1 MAVKIMTISKEER
14 AQLKQLPIRGYC
26 DWKGIPYTTDTS
38 SELRMVDHDSLVV
51 RTKLNRF
58 VWNSTGAKGDLVD
71 FIHYYE
77 LGKSDSES
85 KGPAIKNQLAYA
97 RFVKGENID
106 VSKLYEGT
114 TPRYKFDYDKVF
126 KTQKTT
132 IVKDYLVNQRKLNPQ
147 FVDNLL
153 KSGAVVQG
161 SRYREGDK
169 LHQNPVIFPWKD
181 VTGKIVGAD
190 RQGTEQDFEHFK
202 KRGSSKKIFAGS
214 DTSTGYNL
222 SFGTGDQTLVLFE
235 SPVDLLSY
243 AQQNHQDMVKNN
255 ATLLSVSGT
264 DAKRGVQFL
273 NDAVTAK
280 QAKFNKII
288 VAFDND
294 KAGFKAADYFDRFSF
309 KNPITNEAI
318 TAERQIPLQGKD
330 WNEQL
335 KAGILGT
342 RVMTMTE
349 NANRLEALET
359 FETPTSNLKQDDEN
373 TSIIKPVN
381 QGEKRPVKSDI
392 PRRNKADRRKENAL
406 KNKKIIQEAMG
417 KVAKYQQD
425 QQELKKLLDFTAT
438 GLNYSARNSMLI
450 QLQNPQATLL
460 KGYKQWSADGIQ
472 VNKGEQGIKI
482 FGAPAN
488 LKTIIDRNGEK
499 IRWADATSQQK
510 ELANNKQLE
519 VRSIK
524 HYPVETVFDVRQTN
538 ATAAQ
543 LPSLLPNRPIDL
555 ATDKS
560 PKHLDA
566 AYKTLLKF
574 ADKIKV
580 PVIDQGVDDQIAKR
594 PMTWQGQAK
603 GAFVQSKKNQD
614 EKFILLRSDLT
625 PTDKIHTLAH
635 EIAHA
640 QLHSLQSQNNW
651 PTAIKETQAE
661 LSSYVITKN
670 LGIEPGEKSVDYMAG
685 WSKNL
690 KALADQ
696 NTGKVISQAL
706 KASTD
711 VTQYLSDNLSHGEV
725 RQTKT
730 SKLLKPDNLAV
741 VEQSYQAVNQ
751 TSTRHI

>member
-1 MAVKIMTISKEER
+1 MAISKEER
-14 AQLKQLPIRGYC
+14 AQLKLLPIRGYC
-26 DWKGIPYTTDTS
+26 DWKGIPYTTDTPT
-38 SELRMVDHDSLVV
+38 ELRMVDHDSLVV

-58 VWNSTGAKGDLVD
+58 VWNSTGVKGDLVD

-77 LGKSDSES
+77 LGKSDGDS
-85 KGPAIKNQLAYA
+85 KGAAIKNQLAYA

-106 VSKLYEGT
+106 VSKLYEGN

-126 KTQKTT
+126 KTQETN
-132 IVKDYLVNQRKLNPQ
+132 VAKDYLVNQRKLNPQ

-181 VTGKIVGAD
+181 VNGKIVGAD
-190 RQGTEQDFEHFK
+190 RQGTEQDFEHYK
-202 KRGSSKKIFAGS
+202 KRGTSKKIFAGS

-222 SFGTGDQTLVLFE
+222 SFGSGDKTLILFE
-235 SPVDLLSY
+235 SPIDLLSY
-243 AQQNHQDMVKNN
+243 AQQNHQDMVKSN

-264 DAKRGVQFL
+264 DAKRGLQYL
-273 NDAVTAK
+273 NDAVAAK

-294 KAGFKAADYFDRFSF
+294 VAGFKAADYFDRFSF
-309 KNPITNEAI
+309 KNPITGEAI
-318 TAERQIPLQGKD
+318 EAERHIPLQGKD

-335 KAGILGT
+335 KAGVTGR
-342 RVMTMTE
+342 RVMSMTD
-349 NANRLEALET
+349 NANRLDALEKLAMQ
-359 FETPTSNLKQDDEN
+359 ETQTV
-373 TSIIKPVN
+373 KPDYVDVKMSTI
-381 QGEKRPVKSDI
+381 QPVKEVSDTKTGKQTNQ
-392 PRRNKADRRKENAL
+392 RRSKADRRKENAL
-406 KNKKIIQEAMG
+406 KNKQIIQEAMG

-425 QQELKKLLDFTAT
+425 PAELKKLLDFTAT

-450 QLQNPQATLL
+450 QLQNPKATLL

-472 VNKGEQGIKI
+472 VNKGEKGIKI
-482 FGAPAN
+482 FGAPTN
-488 LKTIIDRNGEK
+488 LKTIIAANGEK
-499 IRWADATSQQK
+499 IRWTDATPEQK
-510 ELANNKQLE
+510 QLANNNQLE
-519 VRSIK
+519 VRSVK

-543 LPSLLPNRPIDL
+543 LPSMLPNRPIDL

-560 PKHLDA
+560 PKHLDT

-574 ADKIKV
+574 ADKINV
-580 PVIDQGVDDQIAKR
+580 PVIDQGVDEQIAKR

-603 GAFVQSKKNQD
+603 GAFVQSKTNKD
-614 EKFILLRSDLT
+614 EKYILLRSDLT

-670 LGIEPGEKSVDYMAG
+670 LGIEPGEKSVDYIAG

-690 KALADQ
+690 KALEGR
-696 NTGKVISQAL
+696 NTGKIISQAL

-711 VTQYLSDNLSHGEV
+711 VTQYLSDNLSNGEV
-725 RQTKT
+725 RQPKT
-730 SKLLKPDNLAV
+730 TKLLKPDKLAV
-741 VEQSYQAVNQ
+741 VEQNYQAINQ
-751 TSTRHI
+751 ISTRHM

>member
-1 MAVKIMTISKEER
+1 MAISKEER
-14 AQLKQLPIRGYC
+14 AQLKLLPIRGYC
-26 DWKGIPYTTDTS
+26 DWKGIPYTTDTPT
-38 SELRMVDHDSLVV
+38 ELRMVDHDSLVV

-58 VWNSTGAKGDLVD
+58 VWNSTGVKGDLVD

-77 LGKSDSES
+77 LGKSDGDS
-85 KGPAIKNQLAYA
+85 KGAAIKNQLAYA
-97 RFVKGENID
+97 RFVKGENSD
-106 VSKLYEGT
+106 VSKLYEDN

-126 KTQKTT
+126 KTQETN
-132 IVKDYLVNQRKLNPQ
+132 VAKDYLVNQRKLNSQ

-181 VTGKIVGAD
+181 VNGKIVGAD
-190 RQGTEQDFEHFK
+190 RQGTEQDFEHYK
-202 KRGSSKKIFAGS
+202 KRGTSKKIFAGS

-222 SFGTGDQTLVLFE
+222 SFGSGDKTLILFE
-235 SPVDLLSY
+235 SPIDLLSY
-243 AQQNHQDMVKNN
+243 AQQNHQDMVKSN

-264 DAKRGVQFL
+264 DAKRGLQYL
-273 NDAVTAK
+273 NDAVAAK
-280 QAKFNKII
+280 QDKFNKII

-294 KAGFKAADYFDRFSF
+294 VAGFKAADFFNRFSF
-309 KNPITNEAI
+309 KNPISDEPI
-318 TAERQIPLQGKD
+318 TVERQIPLQGKD

-335 KAGILGT
+335 KAGVTGRRT
-342 RVMTMTE
+342 MTMTE
-349 NANRLEALET
+349 NTERLDALEKIAVQ
-359 FETPTSNLKQDDEN
+359 ETQTGNPKFIDEKMSTIQPVTAVPDTKATQKGVGKQ
-373 TSIIKPVN
+373 T
-381 QGEKRPVKSDI
+381 
-392 PRRNKADRRKENAL
+392 KADRRKENAL
-406 KNKKIIQEAMG
+406 KNKQIIQEAMG
-417 KVAKYQQD
+417 KVAKFQQD
-425 QQELKKLLDFTAT
+425 PQELKKLLDFTAT

-450 QLQNPQATLL
+450 QLQNPAATLL
-460 KGYKQWSADGIQ
+460 KGYKQWAADGIQ
-472 VNKGEQGIKI
+472 VNKGEKGLKI
-482 FGAPAN
+482 FGAPVN

-499 IRWADATSQQK
+499 IRWADATPEQK
-510 ELANNKQLE
+510 QRANNNEVE

-543 LPSLLPNRPIDL
+543 LPKLLPNRPIDL
-555 ATDKS
+555 ATDQS
-560 PKHLDA
+560 STHLDT

-574 ADKIKV
+574 ADKPNV
-580 PVIDQGVDDQIAKR
+580 PVIDQGVDNQIAKR

-603 GAFVQSKKNQD
+603 GAFVQSKTNAD
-614 EKFILLRSDLT
+614 EKYILMRSDLT

-651 PTAIKETQAE
+651 PAAVKETQAE

-670 LGIEPGEKSVDYMAG
+670 LGIDPGEKSIDYIAG

-690 KALADQ
+690 KALEGQ
-696 NTGKVISQAL
+696 NVGKIISQAL

-711 VTQYLSDNLSHGEV
+711 VTQYMSDNLSQGEA
-725 RQTKT
+725 RQPKT
-730 SKLLKPDNLAV
+730 TKLLKPDKLAV
-741 VEQSYQAVNQ
+741 VEQNYQAINQ
-751 TSTRHI
+751 TSSRHI